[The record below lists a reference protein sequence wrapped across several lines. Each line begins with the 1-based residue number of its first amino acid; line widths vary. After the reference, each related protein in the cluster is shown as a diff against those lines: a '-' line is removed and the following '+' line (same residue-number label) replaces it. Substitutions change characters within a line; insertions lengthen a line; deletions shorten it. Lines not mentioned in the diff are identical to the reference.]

1 MQVLLSSIWLLLR
14 EERGR
19 ERELASGLP
28 YNTNVQSPIKRTPLE
43 TTKCKCLHT
52 EAIKKTLP
60 EITTQRKYLHAET
73 QTDDRITET
82 HSLISEKIVNQRK
95 QDDDKSRKLVCPLDG
110 SLDSFHITNVGR
122 RKRVCSNADSTSND
136 KEDKDRVSNTAK
148 IQPFVT
154 EIAHLDGDRIISG
167 NKLFG
172 LNEVQNHVLDK
183 AGTDLT
189 AVDSTCTSK
198 SRLLE
203 SVFESPP
210 VLSPIK
216 AITIPKEPSDDNLLS
231 KSDTKDKAQNSN
243 LPSAVIEGYSNDVN
257 SAITE
262 TGAAP
267 HKGLETIVNTSD
279 SNIFQI
285 SSNDGLTYESIMI
298 ENVGS
303 EDSDT
308 QMTIDYD
315 DPKVDSTKTS
325 MKLSLDNDNITQH
338 KYEKKGK
345 TEQKQLVR
353 NSHQNFAAIHNCA
366 LDVATNADIVIE
378 NLETGPP
385 EPSVRESFG
394 GIVEPDSDSE
404 LKIINI
410 AGGVTFYDD
419 PDQDDLPNDGNID
432 YVEKPGVSVYNP
444 FVYSG
449 FPSNQSSNTSPYSDV
464 VYSSYTSFPST
475 YMNPRLTVQNCP
487 QYFFPNNLNM
497 GMYVGANEAGQIYQP
512 VDNQTKYGN
521 IPPSFNQGF
530 QYYFPQPKKTDLSE
544 PVEVKSETRAITA
557 TSPKSTKKKRKK
569 ELEEEPLSPNKEYYN
584 VRDKNG
590 KFIKMEEMPYI
601 NNVNHSSFSLKGHKP
616 GMKNPVNQE
625 QKAGGLFD
633 DANCSFARLMR
644 YMIKKHYFII

>member
-1 MQVLLSSIWLLLR
+1 MHTEGV
-14 EERGR
+14 
-19 ERELASGLP
+19 
-28 YNTNVQSPIKRTPLE
+28 KKTPPE
-43 TTKCKCLHT
+43 TTV
-52 EAIKKTLP
+52 
-60 EITTQRKYLHAET
+60 QRKYLYAEAET
-73 QTDDRITET
+73 QTDDSITES
-82 HSLISEKIVNQRK
+82 HSLKPDEIKNKSK
-95 QDDDKSRKLVCPLDG
+95 QDDDIASG
-110 SLDSFHITNVGR
+110 VG

-154 EIAHLDGDRIISG
+154 DIAHSEPLVNADRIISDS
-167 NKLFG
+167 KLFG
-172 LNEVQNHVLDK
+172 LKEVQNHVLDK
-183 AGTDLT
+183 AGTDVT
-189 AVDSTCTSK
+189 ETPVDNTCISK

-216 AITIPKEPSDDNLLS
+216 AITIPKEPLDDNLLL

-243 LPSAVIEGYSNDVN
+243 LPSAVLEDYSNDEN
-257 SAITE
+257 NAITE
-262 TGAAP
+262 TDAAH

-285 SSNDGLTYESIMI
+285 SSNDGLTYENIVI

-303 EDSDT
+303 DDSDT

-315 DPKVDSTKTS
+315 DQKVDSIQTS
-325 MKLSLDNDNITQH
+325 LKLSLNNDNITQH
-338 KYEKKGK
+338 TYEQKNK
-345 TEQKQLVR
+345 TEQKQLVG
-353 NSHQNFAAIHNCA
+353 NSHQNFADIHKGA

-378 NLETGPP
+378 NLEIPP
-385 EPSVRESFG
+385 ETPVRQSFG

-419 PDQDDLPNDGNID
+419 PNQDDLPNDRNID
-432 YVEKPGVSVYNP
+432 YIEKPGVSVYNP
-444 FVYSG
+444 FIYSG
-449 FPSNQSSNTSPYSDV
+449 FPSLQSSNTSPYSDV
-464 VYSSYTSFPST
+464 VYSSYNSFPST

-512 VDNQTKYGN
+512 VENQTKYGN
-521 IPPSFNQGF
+521 MPPSFNQGL

-544 PVEVKSETRAITA
+544 PIEVKSEARVITA
-557 TSPKSTKKKRKK
+557 TSPKSKKKKRKQ
-569 ELEEEPLSPNKEYYN
+569 ELEEDPLSPNKEYYN
-584 VRDKNG
+584 VRDKHG

-601 NNVNHSSFSLKGHKP
+601 NNVNHSSFSLKGHNP

-644 YMIKKHYFII
+644 